1 MGGLTHSSLI
11 RQPEPAM
18 PSFDIV
24 SEVNQVE
31 VRNALDQCN
40 KEVTNRFDFKG
51 SDSRVEHSEKEKTL
65 TVYADDDFKLSQV
78 RDVLTGKLAKRGVDI
93 RCLDLEKSEKIGGN
107 KMKQVVKVR
116 EGVEQELAKKI
127 VKLIKDSKM
136 KVQASIQGD
145 VVRVTGAKKDLLQDA
160 IALMRNSI
168 TDFPLQF
175 KNFRD

>member
-1 MGGLTHSSLI
+1 
-11 RQPEPAM
+11 M

-93 RCLDLEKSEKIGGN
+93 RCLDVEKAEKIGGD

-116 EGVEQELAKKI
+116 EGIEQELAKKI

-145 VVRVTGAKKDLLQDA
+145 VVRVTGSKKDLLQDA
-160 IALMRNSI
+160 IALMRKSI